1 MKFRKGL
8 AVRAVVD
15 GGTDTL
21 DSLERCFRASPT
33 SDSPASSSSA
43 SPVMYAPVMKGG
55 KYSSLGAVTL
65 EKSKLDLSSKQ
76 KSKSSPEV
84 FHSFFLSLNYFLF
97 SL

>member
-1 MKFRKGL
+1 MKFRKGS

-21 DSLERCFRASPT
+21 DSLERCYRASPT
-33 SDSPASSSSA
+33 SDSPVSSSA

-55 KYSSLGAVTL
+55 KYGSIGAVTL

-84 FHSFFLSLNYFLF
+84 FHSFFL
-97 SL
+97 